1 MKVHNYME
9 NEVDV
14 LLKELLKNYS
24 DVCQCEHCLAD
35 IKALAL
41 NELKP
46 HYVVTHKGE
55 LYTKLNEFSQQFEVD
70 IYKALIDAIKVV
82 KEKPHHEK

>member
-55 LYTKLNEFSQQFEVD
+55 LYTKLNELSQQFEVD
-70 IYKALIDAIKVV
+70 IYKALIDAIKKV

>member
-9 NEVDV
+9 NAVDI
-14 LLKELLKNYS
+14 LLKDILRNYS

-41 NELKP
+41 NELAP

-55 LYTKLNEFSQQFEVD
+55 LFTKLNAFDQQFEVD
-70 IYKALIDAIKVV
+70 IYKALIQAIKKV
-82 KEKPHHEK
+82 KERPHHDE